1 LVRSALR
8 APAGAPVRWSTSAA
22 IPGAPAKL
30 ASRGGQPLGAV
41 GQEFADEIGVVG
53 LLHQLHQR
61 HLVASGVS

>member
-8 APAGAPVRWSTSAA
+8 APAGAPVSWSTSAA
-22 IPGAPAKL
+22 IPGAPAKP

-41 GQEFADEIGVVG
+41 GQQFAHQLDVVG
-53 LLHQLHQR
+53 LLDQLHQR